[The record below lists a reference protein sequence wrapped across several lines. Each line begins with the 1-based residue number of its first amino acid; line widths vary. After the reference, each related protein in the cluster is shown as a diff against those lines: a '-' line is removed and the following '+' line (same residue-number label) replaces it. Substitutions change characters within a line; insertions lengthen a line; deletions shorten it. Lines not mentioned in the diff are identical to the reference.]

1 MIEKIVVPKDIDRL
15 DRFLAKYIEHISRTQ
30 IQKDIIAGHVT
41 VNGAVILETKFSLKE
56 DDIIEYSIIE
66 KTQEKAT
73 AVDLDIVYETEDLLV
88 INKPAGLVVHPAP
101 GYVGPTLAQGL
112 LQKYSGIHI
121 VGDDEV
127 RPGIVHRLDKDT
139 SGVILVAKTQKM
151 FEHLKD
157 AFATRKIKKEYIA
170 LVVGHVPDHHGFIST
185 AIGKHPRDFRKKT
198 VQSPIDPKEAVTEY
212 TVIEYLK
219 SDIDEYT
226 LLRVKLHTGRTHQIR
241 VHFASLGFPLA
252 GDTLYGKKTAPGL
265 SRQFLHAEKIE
276 VQLPDASWIEAHA
289 PLPKDLMVVLNML
302 HATFTN

>member
-1 MIEKIVVPKDIDRL
+1 MIEKIVVPKDTDRL
-15 DRFLAKYIEHISRTQ
+15 DRFLAGFVENISRTQ
-30 IQKDIIAGHVT
+30 IQKDIAAGHIT
-41 VNGAVILETKFSLKE
+41 VNGAVILETKFSLKQ

-66 KTQEKAT
+66 NVQEVT
-73 AVDLDIVYETEDLLV
+73 TPVDLDIVYETEDLV
-88 INKPAGLVVHPAP
+88 IINKPAGLVVHPAP
-101 GYVGPTLAQGL
+101 GYTGPTLTQGL
-112 LQKYSGIHI
+112 LQKYLGIKI

-139 SGVILVAKTQKM
+139 SGVILVAKTQQM
-151 FEHLKD
+151 FNHLKD

-198 VQSPIDPKEAVTEY
+198 VVSPIDPKDALTEY

-226 LLRVKLHTGRTHQIR
+226 LLKVKLHTGRTHQIR
-241 VHFASLGFPLA
+241 VHFASIGFPLA
-252 GDTLYGKKTAPGL
+252 GDILYGKKKAPSL

-276 VQLPDASWIEAHA
+276 VQLPDATWIEAHTM
-289 PLPKDLMVVLNML
+289 LPEDLKLVLNML